1 MGSTNA
7 VSRGQLRSNFSSRP
21 PFLVVG
27 LFVVLGILGFSY
39 WSLSSQ
45 FNDLQK
51 QLQIMQEN
59 VRLAG
64 QRKESM
70 DKQNRDL
77 ESALNK
83 VKLEL
88 DTSKL
93 TMSKKEKEREEIEM
107 KLRMKDNE
115 ENEYK
120 TQMETLSTD
129 LKACQEES
137 QNAENRA
144 TNLQENLSAVEKA
157 KKELEN
163 ELQQI
168 MEDIKTRQAEALK
181 KQNEDQT
188 NKKTEITDRVDKNPG
203 NLYPFFNNKVK
214 EKNLPVEH
222 VEDPDIQPRMVE
234 DEKRQSVN
242 GYKAN
247 DKNNESGVQ
256 ISIPGNNNIHSGKT
270 DNSKNLSVE
279 NGNNKQQPFKSIQNV
294 LKNQYENMDSK
305 MVMPNENLKAEN
317 LTFKMDQLQKYVAGK
332 YKSQMNENPEN
343 SLSFNKDDIKEK
355 HIEDPDIQPHVI
367 EEEKRQSENGNKEIG
382 QNNET
387 NSI

>member
-168 MEDIKTRQAEALK
+168 MEDIKTRQAE
-181 KQNEDQT
+181 
-188 NKKTEITDRVDKNPG
+188 G
-203 NLYPFFNNKVK
+203 
-214 EKNLPVEH
+214 
-222 VEDPDIQPRMVE
+222 
-234 DEKRQSVN
+234 
-242 GYKAN
+242 
-247 DKNNESGVQ
+247 GVQ